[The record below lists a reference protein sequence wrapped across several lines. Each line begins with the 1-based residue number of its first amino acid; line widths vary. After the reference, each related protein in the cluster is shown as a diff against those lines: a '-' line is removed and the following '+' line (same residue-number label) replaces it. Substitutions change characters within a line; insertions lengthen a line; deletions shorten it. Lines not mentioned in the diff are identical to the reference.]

1 LPDASVDSVVTD
13 PPYELGFMGKGWD
26 ASGVAYDTWLWLEV
40 LRVLK
45 PGGHL
50 LAFGGTRTWHRL
62 AVAIEDAGFE
72 VRDSIAWMYAS
83 GFPKSLDVS
92 KAIDRKRD
100 DTQDIHNVVRWLEA
114 RRQDAG
120 VTRAQV
126 EQHFGTQNI
135 GQALFTITSG
145 SASRVATWN
154 QWLELKSL
162 LGFGDDMD
170 AEVWRLNGRKGQPGE
185 AWAEREVVGS
195 KTAGMGSGKSFGMQS
210 EGQNADAEKVLDIT
224 APATPAA
231 QQWQGWGTAL
241 KPAFEPIVVARKPLI
256 GTVAEN
262 VLAHG
267 TGGLNIDECRIGTT
281 VETWPTS
288 RARPVNSRDMH
299 HNYTN
304 GGSVTTAT
312 GRAPAGRWPANVILD
327 ESQAAELDKQSGV
340 TSGGSAQRAETE
352 ATARASGSYRQR
364 RALRATTA
372 TPAAHPG
379 SSTSP
384 RRQRKNARTW
394 TASRT
399 PPSNRCGSWNTWCG
413 SSPHQAAPSSN
424 RLRAAGQPLKPP

>member
-1 LPDASVDSVVTD
+1 
-13 PPYELGFMGKGWD
+13 MGKEWD
-26 ASGVAYDTWLWLEV
+26 RLGDVGKTSHSGIADEASFKGFRLPNYSGSSNAKCRACRKWKWDHEGRKCECAVPDFPNVKAHQARLMADWHQAWATEA

-72 VRDSIAWMYAS
+72 VRDSIAWMYGS

-185 AWAEREVVGS
+185 AWAEREITGHHANPDPRLTTWAEMQGNPRG
-195 KTAGMGSGKSFGMQS
+195 TAK
-210 EGQNADAEKVLDIT
+210 ERRDI
-224 APATPAA
+224 PATPRSP
-231 QQWQGWGTAL
+231 TM
-241 KPAFEPIVVARKPLI
+241 ARL
-256 GTVAEN
+256 GHRTQARV
-262 VLAHG
+262 
-267 TGGLNIDECRIGTT
+267 
-281 VETWPTS
+281 
-288 RARPVNSRDMH
+288 RAD
-299 HNYTN
+299 
-304 GGSVTTAT
+304 
-312 GRAPAGRWPANVILD
+312 
-327 ESQAAELDKQSGV
+327 
-340 TSGGSAQRAETE
+340 
-352 ATARASGSYRQR
+352 R
-364 RALRATTA
+364 RC
-372 TPAAHPG
+372 P
-379 SSTSP
+379 
-384 RRQRKNARTW
+384 
-394 TASRT
+394 
-399 PPSNRCGSWNTWCG
+399 
-413 SSPHQAAPSSN
+413 
-424 RLRAAGQPLKPP
+424 